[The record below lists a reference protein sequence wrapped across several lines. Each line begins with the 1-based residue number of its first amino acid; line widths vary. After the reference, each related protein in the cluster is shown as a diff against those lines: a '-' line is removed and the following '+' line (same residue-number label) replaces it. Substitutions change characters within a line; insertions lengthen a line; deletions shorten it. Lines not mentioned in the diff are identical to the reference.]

1 MKKLLIYTLSFCFL
15 GKLSAQTEMVM
26 DPITCISINDS
37 VYHSSVEEIV
47 YTPLGPTNKYNV
59 HYVDSNHRLIVD
71 GKNIN
76 LTHKVTGKVSKVLS
90 SNTNNCIFKT
100 RENIFPESGGD
111 SKLKEVKQ
119 DYGWITYAYCESVYG
134 LTNPYSHFSASWK
147 VPSPPIRYS
156 NQLIYLFISM
166 DGVSFNDNDTVIHII
181 QPVLQWG
188 KSPAGGGDYWSICN
202 WHVTST
208 LQYFHD
214 SLIRVDPG
222 TILKG
227 TIKLISENGGRY
239 MYRSYFEGFETSL
252 EVSNLPELHTPS
264 IVLEAYNINACDEYP
279 DDEKLRVNSI
289 NIMAGDAYPKLIWQ
303 TSGDSENPVNDCNQ
317 YTKVIDESSQN
328 GEIHIIFHKPTSIDG
343 YNDIHIFPNPV
354 KTYLNLTPNESFI
367 NCKIEVINCYG
378 KLLHRT
384 FIKYFDYEIDLNFEH
399 FAPGLYF
406 VKISYLKNKYSLKE
420 SNHTF
425 KVLKSK

>member
-1 MKKLLIYTLSFCFL
+1 MKQFLIYISLFCFL
-15 GKLSAQTEMVM
+15 GKLFAQNKMVL
-26 DPITCISINDS
+26 DPITCVSANDS
-37 VYHSSVEEIV
+37 AQSYSADEFVF
-47 YTPLGPTNKYNV
+47 TPLGTANKRNV
-59 HYVDSNHRLIVD
+59 HYVDGNHRLIVD

-76 LTHKVTGKVSKVLS
+76 LAHKVTGKVSKVLS
-90 SNTNNCIFKT
+90 SDTNNCIFKT
-100 RENIFPESGGD
+100 LENKFPETGGD
-111 SKLKEVKQ
+111 AKLKEVKK
-119 DYGWITYAYCESVYG
+119 DFGWITYAYCESVYG
-134 LTNPYSHFSASWK
+134 LTSPYSDFSASWK

-166 DGVSFNDNDTVIHII
+166 DGVSFNDNDSVIHII

-239 MYRSYFEGFETSL
+239 TYKSSFEGFETSL
-252 EVSNLPELHTPS
+252 EVSNLPELNTPS
-264 IVLEAYNINACDEYP
+264 IVLEAYNINSCDEYP

-289 NIMAGDAYPKLIWQ
+289 NIMAGDAYPKLIWH
-303 TSGDSENPVNDCNQ
+303 TSEDFENPVNDCNQ
-317 YTKVIDESSQN
+317 YTEVIDESSQN
-328 GEIHIIFHKPTSIDG
+328 GEIHIFFHTPTSIDG
-343 YNDIHIFPNPV
+343 YNDMHIFPNPV
-354 KTYLNLTPNESFI
+354 KEYLNISPKDSFI
-367 NCKIEVINCYG
+367 NCKIEVINCHG

-384 FIKYFDYEIDLNFEH
+384 FIKYFDYEIDIDFEH
-399 FAPGLYF
+399 YAPGLYF
-406 VKISYLKNKYSLKE
+406 VKISYFTSKYSLKE

>member
-1 MKKLLIYTLSFCFL
+1 MKQFLICISLFCYLS
-15 GKLSAQTEMVM
+15 KPSAQPK
-26 DPITCISINDS
+26 PIIDFKECLSRIDYSYPYSVNDF
-37 VYHSSVEEIV
+37 VK
-47 YTPLGPTNKYNV
+47 TPFGLANNRNV

-76 LTHKVTGKVSKVLS
+76 LAHKVSGKVSKVLP
-90 SNTNNCIFKT
+90 SNTNNRIFKT
-100 RENIFPESGGD
+100 RENKFPESDGD
-111 SKLKEVKQ
+111 SKIKEVKQ

-134 LTNPYSHFSASWK
+134 LTNPYSDFSASWK
-147 VPSPPIRYS
+147 VPSPPLRYS

-202 WHVTST
+202 WHVTNT

-239 MYRSYFEGFETSL
+239 AYKSSFEGFETSL
-252 EVSNLPELHTPS
+252 EVSNLPELNTPS
-264 IVLEAYNINACDEYP
+264 IVLEAYNINSCDEYP

-289 NIMAGDAYPKLIWQ
+289 NIMAGDAYPKLIWH
-303 TSGDSENPVNDCNQ
+303 TSGDFENPVNDCNQ
-317 YTKVIDESSQN
+317 YTEVIDESSQN
-328 GEIHIIFHKPTSIDG
+328 GVTHIFFHTPTSIDG
-343 YNDIHIFPNPV
+343 YNDMHIFPNPV
-354 KTYLNLTPNESFI
+354 KEYLNISPNESFI
-367 NCKIEVINCYG
+367 NCKIEVINSNG
-378 KLLHRT
+378 KLLHST
-384 FIKYFDYEIDLNFEH
+384 FIKYFDYEIDIDFEH
-399 FAPGLYF
+399 YAPGLYF
-406 VKISYLKNKYSLKE
+406 VKISYFKSKYALKE